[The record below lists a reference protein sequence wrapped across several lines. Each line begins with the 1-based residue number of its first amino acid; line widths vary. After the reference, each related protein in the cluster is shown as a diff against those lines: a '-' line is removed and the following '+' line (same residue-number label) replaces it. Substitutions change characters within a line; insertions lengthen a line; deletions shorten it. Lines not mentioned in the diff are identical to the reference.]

1 MEILLKVILVLIFN
15 SMQVYLVYHYFNKF
29 FVLKV
34 ELKTFIK
41 IMFIILLLSKFIP
54 IQVSAFTKMLS
65 FLLLLWLGVN
75 ICFRSTISKLIYHI
89 TFFSLLILLAEM
101 ILSIVVQYFALQIIE
116 NPNIIWIYFISNSLS
131 QLLVLI
137 LIKLI
142 VKQKQE
148 DAAELD
154 RDEYLLLSIIPMF
167 SLISIYWI
175 ERYKMIPLIIPC
187 LFYLTINVC
196 LMLLYYRMTNKNFE
210 IQKNMI
216 SSIQNEFYEK
226 NMKDQKENAKLRH
239 DLKNILL
246 NLDYYL
252 SNNDIQSARNMLYQ
266 ITDIKINSYKIISGC
281 IPIDAILDSK
291 IMKMENNKIKYE
303 MDIQVPE
310 NLKFENDIDI
320 AAILGNLIDNAIEAI
335 IRYENQENGKIIIQI
350 KYNSYKVIIKIKNPT
365 EYIESDL
372 KKHQIKSM
380 KGRNRLGIGIS
391 SIKDRVDK
399 LGAYYDFSSVNNEF
413 VSLVII
419 PIKHN
424 R

>member
-1 MEILLKVILVLIFN
+1 MIFKVP
-15 SMQVYLVYHYFNKF
+15 
-29 FVLKV
+29 
-34 ELKTFIK
+34 E
-41 IMFIILLLSKFIP
+41 
-54 IQVSAFTKMLS
+54 
-65 FLLLLWLGVN
+65 
-75 ICFRSTISKLIYHI
+75 
-89 TFFSLLILLAEM
+89 
-101 ILSIVVQYFALQIIE
+101 
-116 NPNIIWIYFISNSLS
+116 
-131 QLLVLI
+131 
-137 LIKLI
+137 
-142 VKQKQE
+142 
-148 DAAELD
+148 
-154 RDEYLLLSIIPMF
+154 
-167 SLISIYWI
+167 
-175 ERYKMIPLIIPC
+175 
-187 LFYLTINVC
+187 
-196 LMLLYYRMTNKNFE
+196 
-210 IQKNMI
+210 
-216 SSIQNEFYEK
+216 
-226 NMKDQKENAKLRH
+226 
-239 DLKNILL
+239 
-246 NLDYYL
+246 
-252 SNNDIQSARNMLYQ
+252 
-266 ITDIKINSYKIISGC
+266 
-281 IPIDAILDSK
+281 

-399 LGAYYDFSSVNNEF
+399 LGGYYDFSSVNNEF